1 MRSIVHS
8 IRLLLLASLLTS
20 ALAQEVSIPD
30 PGLNAAI
37 RQALQKPAGPL
48 TEQDLLQL
56 TGLNAT
62 GRNIATVAG
71 LEAARNL
78 FGLDLFNN
86 HITNF
91 SLPSQLTNLVFLD
104 ISANPL
110 TNCSLPLGLA
120 QLQNLVIEST
130 TLTNLTLPA
139 GMIRLAELDLVGNRL
154 TRFAVPLDMTNLTA
168 LHLPFNQLTNF
179 TLPANLTRLG
189 NLDLDFNQLQSLTL
203 PPGLTSLG
211 TLFVG
216 GNQLTN
222 LIFPG
227 DMTNVAFVNLI
238 DNELRNVALPW
249 GLTRLTFLGLAGNQ
263 LTSLSLPSGLTNLTS
278 LFLQT
283 NQLTNLVLP
292 PDLIHLVQLDLR
304 GNNLAALTLPPD
316 PTQLSTLLLDGNP
329 LTQLVLSEPL
339 AAGNLFASVE
349 ALRNQ
354 GIPVFTYPLSIHLTL
369 TRQQPID
376 AFRFAIT
383 GLPGTYTIFSST
395 NLTDWT
401 ASGTVQNPLGSVLA
415 IDTTVQFSPHKFY
428 RALLQT
434 PPTNMVFIPANTF
447 TMGSPTN
454 EVGRLTDEGPQ
465 TTVTLTHGF
474 WMAKFLVTQRDYL
487 AVIGSNPSGFPGDLN
502 RPVESVSWLDATN
515 YCAKLTEQDLAAGRI
530 GPGSHYRLP
539 TEAEW
544 ECGARAGTSTRF
556 NYGDDPSVTDLAKH
570 AWYSANSGFGT
581 RPVGLKEPNAWGL
594 YDMAGNVWEWC
605 QDWYGPYSGGSAI
618 DPKGPDSNPIGF
630 KVIRGGAWESFES
643 DCRSARRSIEGM
655 SPFIKDFIIGF
666 RVVLVTET

>member
-1 MRSIVHS
+1 MRPIIYC
-8 IRLLLLASLLTS
+8 IRLLLLASVVTS

-37 RQALQKPAGPL
+37 RQELQKPTGPL
-48 TEQDLLQL
+48 TQQDLLQL
-56 TGLNAT
+56 TSLNAT
-62 GRNIATVAG
+62 GRNIANVAG

-78 FGLDLFNN
+78 IGLDLFHN

-91 SLPSQLTNLVFLD
+91 SLPSQLTNLIFLD
-104 ISANPL
+104 ISSNPL
-110 TNCSLPLGLA
+110 ANCSLPSGLA

-130 TLTNLTLPA
+130 TLTNLTLPV
-139 GMIRLAELDLVGNRL
+139 GMTAMVQLDLVGNRL
-154 TRFAVPLDMTNLTA
+154 TRFAVPLDMTNLVT
-168 LHLPFNQLTNF
+168 LRLPFNQLTNL
-179 TLPANLTRLG
+179 TLSANLTRLG
-189 NLDLDFNQLQSLTL
+189 TIDLDFNQLQSLTL
-203 PPGLTSLG
+203 PPD
-211 TLFVG
+211 
-216 GNQLTN
+216 
-222 LIFPG
+222 I
-227 DMTNVAFVNLI
+227 
-238 DNELRNVALPW
+238 
-249 GLTRLTFLGLAGNQ
+249 
-263 LTSLSLPSGLTNLTS
+263 
-278 LFLQT
+278 
-283 NQLTNLVLP
+283 
-292 PDLIHLVQLDLR
+292 
-304 GNNLAALTLPPD
+304 
-316 PTQLSTLLLDGNP
+316 TQLRTLSLDGNP
-329 LTQLVLSEPL
+329 LTELVLSEPL
-339 AAGNLFASVE
+339 AAGNLFATAES
-349 ALRNQ
+349 LRNQ

-383 GLPGTYTIFSST
+383 GLPGTYTVFSST

-401 ASGTVQNPLGSVLA
+401 ASGTVNNPLGSVLV
-415 IDTTVQFSPHKFY
+415 IDTTAESSPHKFY
-428 RALLQT
+428 RTLLQT

-454 EVGRLTDEGPQ
+454 EVGRSADEGPQ

-487 AVIGSNPSGFPGDLN
+487 ALIGSNPSGFPGDLN
-502 RPVESVSWLDATN
+502 RPVESVTWLDATN

-530 GPGSHYRLP
+530 SPGSHYRLP

-544 ECGARAGTSTRF
+544 ECAARAGTSTRF
-556 NYGDDPSVTDLAKH
+556 NYGDDPSVTDLARH
-570 AWYSANSGFGT
+570 AWYGANSGFVT

-594 YDMAGNVWEWC
+594 YDMPGNVWEWC

-618 DPKGPDSNPIGF
+618 DPQGPDSNAIGV

-643 DCRSARRSIEGM
+643 DCRSARRSVEGV